1 VFGNYER
8 RDLLY
13 ETPLPRLRFATEAA
27 TPEHIQDGEASALLR
42 TFGQSNREQGDRRS
56 EGSILQAFAMMNGSF
71 VARRVKAEGGSR
83 VEKLVE
89 SDKANGEVVEALF
102 LATLS
107 RPPTDD
113 ERALAESWLAADRRE
128 GAEDLQWSL
137 LNKLD
142 FVFNY

>member
-13 ETPLPRLRFATEAA
+13 ESPLPRIRFATEAA
-27 TPEHIQDGEASALLR
+27 TPENIQDGEASALLR
-42 TFGQSNREQGDRRS
+42 TFGQSNREQGDRKS
-56 EGSILQAFAMMNGSF
+56 EGSILQALALMNGPF
-71 VARRVKAEGGSR
+71 VTRRVRAKGGSL
-83 VEKLVE
+83 VEQLVE
-89 SDKANGEVVEALF
+89 SDNGSSEIIDALY

-107 RPPTDD
+107 RPATVE
-113 ERALAESWLAADRRE
+113 ERKLAVSWLDEDRRQ